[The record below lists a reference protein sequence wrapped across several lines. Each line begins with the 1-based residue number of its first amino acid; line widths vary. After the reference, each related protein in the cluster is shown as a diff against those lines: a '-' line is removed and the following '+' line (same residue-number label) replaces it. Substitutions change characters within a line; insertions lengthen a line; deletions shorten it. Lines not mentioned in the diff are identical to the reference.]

1 MADNTSSKNL
11 IIFDFD
17 NTITTRDSFLD
28 FAIYSHKTLDLL
40 KSFIFAG
47 PILALYTLRLVNNQR
62 AKETL
67 FSQLYNGM
75 TFEEFDSLCNR
86 YCKEKL
92 PRVINPKVIKLLQE
106 HLKKGDEVVVISAS
120 ISNWVRPYV
129 LGLGD
134 ITVIATEVES
144 SESGVL
150 TGKFATPNCFG
161 EEKVSRLEQLYTVD
175 VLNKKKL
182 TVYSDSMTD
191 KPLYDI
197 ADKSF
202 YVKGETIRKL

>member
-1 MADNTSSKNL
+1 
-11 IIFDFD
+11 
-17 NTITTRDSFLD
+17 
-28 FAIYSHKTLDLL
+28 
-40 KSFIFAG
+40 
-47 PILALYTLRLVNNQR
+47 
-62 AKETL
+62 
-67 FSQLYNGM
+67 
-75 TFEEFDSLCNR
+75 
-86 YCKEKL
+86 
-92 PRVINPKVIKLLQE
+92 
-106 HLKKGDEVVVISAS
+106 
-120 ISNWVRPYV
+120 
-129 LGLGD
+129 
-134 ITVIATEVES
+134 
-144 SESGVL
+144 VL